1 MTNKPFA
8 SIAKTKSGLG
18 DLNRIVDKIRRTRIY
33 VGVAEG
39 ADGDVRGGDEP
50 NSCLNPS
57 CELVGSSPYENI
69 PPRPFL
75 QAGVQYNK
83 GTISGLMRGAMEQ
96 ALSDDLK
103 GFDKRMEAAAL
114 TAAASVQEYM
124 VKADFAP
131 LSPMTIRERLKRN
144 PNQDPA
150 TMKPLIDT
158 GSLRQAIQ
166 GIVIEED

>member
-50 NSCLNPS
+50 TNSQLGFKH
-57 CELVGSSPYENI
+57 EFGSPYENI

-75 QAGVQYNK
+75 QTGVKYNK
-83 GTISGLMRGAMEQ
+83 GTILGLMRGAMEQ

>member
-50 NSCLNPS
+50 TNSQLGFKH
-57 CELVGSSPYENI
+57 EFG
-69 PPRPFL
+69 
-75 QAGVQYNK
+75 
-83 GTISGLMRGAMEQ
+83 
-96 ALSDDLK
+96 DDLK